1 MKSLLEI
8 SFKNKKALIRVD
20 FNVPLDSNFE
30 VADNSRIKAAKPTID
45 HVLNSG
51 GSCVLISHL
60 GRPEG
65 KTPSYSLSHILRE
78 AEECLGRKIK
88 FIDDCIG
95 QKVENAVEALL
106 PGEVLML
113 ENLRFYKQEV
123 LGDELFSQKLSKAG
137 NVYINDAFGT
147 SHRNH
152 ASTSTVAGF
161 FNEKGAGL
169 LLLKEVEAIDKVLK
183 SKTSPVTA
191 IIGGAKVSSKIP
203 IIKNLLSI
211 ADNLVIGGGMA
222 YTFIKS
228 KGGQVG
234 KSIYEPEMIPV
245 CEDLILEAKKNR
257 VSVCLPKDVV
267 AAKEFSNNAKTK
279 VVGAQNIDEDWMG
292 LDIGP
297 ETEKYFASI
306 ILKSQ
311 TILWNG
317 PLGVF
322 EMDAFSGG
330 TKAVATSV
338 AEATKKG
345 CFSLVGGGDSVAA
358 LTKFNLFEKVSY
370 VSTGGGAML
379 ESLEGKTL
387 PGIDALL

>member
-8 SFKNKKALIRVD
+8 NFKNKKALIRVD

-65 KTPSYSLSHILRE
+65 KNLSYSLSHILRE

-113 ENLRFYKQEV
+113 ENLRFYKQEL

-137 NVYINDAFGT
+137 SVYINDAFGT

-245 CEDLILEAKKNR
+245 CEDLVLEAKKNR

-267 AAKEFSNNAKTK
+267 ATKEFSNNAKTK
-279 VVGAQNIDEDWMG
+279 VVGAHNIDEDWMG

-297 ETEKYFASI
+297 ETEKYFTSI

-358 LTKFNLFEKVSY
+358 LTKFNLFGKVSY

-387 PGIDALL
+387 PGIAALL